1 MLKEKPVILSISALD
16 SSALRGVEADVKT
29 ALKLNTYCT
38 VATTCV
44 TSQNTQRSI
53 SRLALSSSMVYDQ
66 IKAASEDFHVGCVK
80 IGLISNINQAKA
92 VKDALDKY
100 FNDVPVVL
108 DPVIASKFGHI
119 YTDSETLDYIK
130 DHIFAKVTLITP
142 NMKEAEVLS
151 GMKVTTVMEM
161 VAAAQKLHDTYGI
174 SVLITGGA
182 LEGELKD
189 VLVIDGIDGIEKI
202 IDRKRVDRA
211 VFGLGATVSTAI
223 ATYLAKGYKME
234 EAVRFGLEYLT
245 LCLQERINLGQNEG
259 AIWHI

>member
-29 ALKLNTYCT
+29 ALKLNSYCT

-44 TSQNTQRSI
+44 TSQNTQRCI

-66 IKAASEDFHVGCVK
+66 IKATSEDFRIGCVK
-80 IGLISNINQAKA
+80 VGLISNINQAKA

-100 FNDVPVVL
+100 FNEVPIVL
-108 DPVIASKFGHI
+108 DPVIASKFGHV
-119 YTDSETLDYIK
+119 YTDAETLEYIK
-130 DHIFAKVTLITP
+130 ENIFHKVTLLTP
-142 NMKEAEVLS
+142 NMKEAETLTE
-151 GMKVTTVMEM
+151 MKVTTVTEM
-161 VAAAQKLHDTYGI
+161 LVAAQKLHLDYGA

-189 VLVIDGIDGIEKI
+189 VLVIDGKEKI
-202 IDRKRVDRA
+202 IDRKRVNRA
-211 VFGLGATVSTAI
+211 AFGLGATVSTAI

-234 EAVRFGLEYLT
+234 ESVRFGLEYLQM
-245 LCLQERINLGQNEG
+245 CLREKTDLGKNEG

>member
-66 IKAASEDFHVGCVK
+66 IKAASEDFHIGCVK

-100 FNDVPVVL
+100 FNNVPVVL

-130 DHIFAKVTLITP
+130 DHIFTKVTLITP

-161 VAAAQKLHDTYGI
+161 MAAAQKLHDIYGT

-182 LEGELKD
+182 LDGELKD
-189 VLVIDGIDGIEKI
+189 VLVIDGMEKI
-202 IDRKRVDRA
+202 IDRKRVDRQA
-211 VFGLGATVSTAI
+211 FGLGATVSTAI

-245 LCLQERINLGQNEG
+245 LCLKERINLGKNEG
-259 AIWHI
+259 AIWHV

>member
-38 VATTCV
+38 VATTTV

-66 IKAASEDFHVGCVK
+66 IKAASEEFHIGCVK

-130 DHIFAKVTLITP
+130 DHIFTKVTLITP

-151 GMKVTTVMEM
+151 GLKVTTVMEM
-161 VAAAQKLHDTYGI
+161 MAAAQKLHDSYGI

-189 VLVIDGIDGIEKI
+189 VLVIDGMEKI
-202 IDRKRVDRA
+202 IDRKRVDRQA
-211 VFGLGATVSTAI
+211 FGLGATVSTAI

-245 LCLQERINLGQNEG
+245 LCLQERINLGKNEG